1 MESTPPNYNFL
12 CESRQQRKGGGLHLF
27 FVLSKCRPMW
37 NQSERKTDRR
47 YKEFNAV
54 EYRSQVVAGY
64 NYVIKVQVGGNDYV
78 HLMIFQ
84 SLVHDDKITIEFLG
98 VRGGYK
104 REDPL
109 VPF

>member
-1 MESTPPNYNFL
+1 MPL
-12 CESRQQRKGGGLHLF
+12 IGGWSGPKPADEDVCMLTKW
-27 FVLSKCRPMW
+27 VK
-37 NQSERKTDRR
+37 RKTDRR